1 MNYQTLLLP
10 CKCGRP
16 TSRFREVGF
25 TADHQLVLH
34 WRCTKCKRHAY
45 VLMPLA
51 DCWRDCPNHE
61 DLEGKTEVGPEVIS
75 ETDERFLHNLG
86 ITCSD
91 DAV

>member
-1 MNYQTLLLP
+1 MKYQTLLLH

-16 TSRFREVGF
+16 TTGLRDVGL
-25 TADHQLVLH
+25 TPDHQLVMH

-51 DCWRDCPNHE
+51 DCWRNCPHDE
-61 DLEGKTEVGPEVIS
+61 DLEGKTEASEEVIS

-86 ITCSD
+86 IRCCD